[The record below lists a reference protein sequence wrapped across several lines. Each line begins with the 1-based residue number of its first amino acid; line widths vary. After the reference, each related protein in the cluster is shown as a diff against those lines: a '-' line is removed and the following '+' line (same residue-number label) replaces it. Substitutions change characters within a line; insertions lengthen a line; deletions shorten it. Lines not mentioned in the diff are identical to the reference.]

1 MQERRLNDST
11 SDISIVYLVLLV
23 SLYFV
28 INGLTIIGGV
38 QIAAFAF
45 LIVLSL
51 LFYKNNNLNSTDFLW
66 LLSVV
71 PFTYIVKTW
80 TVACVRDFV
89 AYLAFVI
96 FVVKIRTK
104 PELFNRPLKLLFSM
118 SLFHL
123 VFVFINVIFKTQ
135 YQNLLYAV
143 MSPTAIPT
151 YNYAV
156 KGNYYTGFGYIPG
169 DTSGYLVDGV
179 LLIVFLNGL
188 LKRKHRALTAALLM
202 LGIMF
207 CAKKSHILCLVLTI
221 AITWVMCSSDNGSG
235 SKRRN
240 RIVIA
245 ILAMISILTLGYILL
260 PFFTNIPMINRISI
274 AVEKYVS
281 GADYTSNRTNLSN
294 IAVHFFNENKTFGIG
309 WKTFNQYT
317 YHRWGKSN
325 YVNNVYLQLA
335 AETGIVGSVLFISPM
350 FFNLI
355 STIKKINAVRK
366 LQQEKAGQITG
377 EPVNNRPFVG
387 GSFANGQMI
396 NRPGVV
402 MPAVKAAAV
411 GAPAV
416 KAAAVGAPVVG
427 LQTLEG
433 QNQEEKIGIGT
444 YLKISFAFQVFYLL
458 YCFFEI
464 PFYDYTF
471 LFIYALALVISNS
484 ISYDDIAAEQAISNQ
499 KITE

>member
-1 MQERRLNDST
+1 M
-11 SDISIVYLVLLV
+11 
-23 SLYFV
+23 
-28 INGLTIIGGV
+28 
-38 QIAAFAF
+38 
-45 LIVLSL
+45 
-51 LFYKNNNLNSTDFLW
+51 
-66 LLSVV
+66 
-71 PFTYIVKTW
+71 
-80 TVACVRDFV
+80 
-89 AYLAFVI
+89 
-96 FVVKIRTK
+96 
-104 PELFNRPLKLLFSM
+104 
-118 SLFHL
+118 
-123 VFVFINVIFKTQ
+123 
-135 YQNLLYAV
+135 
-143 MSPTAIPT
+143 
-151 YNYAV
+151 
-156 KGNYYTGFGYIPG
+156 
-169 DTSGYLVDGV
+169 
-179 LLIVFLNGL
+179 
-188 LKRKHRALTAALLM
+188 
-202 LGIMF
+202 
-207 CAKKSHILCLVLTI
+207 
-221 AITWVMCSSDNGSG
+221 
-235 SKRRN
+235 
-240 RIVIA
+240 
-245 ILAMISILTLGYILL
+245 

-411 GAPAV
+411 GAP
-416 KAAAVGAPVVG
+416 VVG